1 MNFESGPIKELKR
14 QTPTGSDIRPVKPFF
29 DISSIIIISA
39 QSDLPIDTYA
49 ILTDDLASRLVFQN
63 AFPAGLVFLTFAE
76 VLLVLS
82 SYLLQVLWMRDGPTD
97 YGRAGRTTDYQT
109 DESDL
114 ADLMDQDFSFL
125 FDDENFFVLL
135 HDQSHVLMMQLF

>member
-1 MNFESGPIKELKR
+1 MNFESGPIKELDR

-29 DISSIIIISA
+29 DISSIILSD
-39 QSDLPIDTYA
+39 QSDHPFDAHA

-63 AFPAGLVFLTFAE
+63 VFPAGLVFLTFAE

-82 SYLLQVLWMRDGPTD
+82 NYLLQVLWMRDGPTD
-97 YGRAGRTTDYQT
+97 YGRAGQTTDYQT

-135 HDQSHVLMMQLF
+135 HDQNHVLMMQLF

>member
-1 MNFESGPIKELKR
+1 M
-14 QTPTGSDIRPVKPFF
+14 
-29 DISSIIIISA
+29 
-39 QSDLPIDTYA
+39 
-49 ILTDDLASRLVFQN
+49 FQN
-63 AFPAGLVFLTFAE
+63 VFPAGLVFLTFAE

-135 HDQSHVLMMQLF
+135 HDQNHVWMMPLLKIF